1 MQNAQQIARRINE
14 ASIALFDPAN
24 EIRVAE
30 LIGQAQKAYD
40 EAREAGLDGI
50 DMERVQYAFDA
61 FQVQVQGH

>member
-1 MQNAQQIARRINE
+1 MNNAQNLAARINE

-30 LIGQAQKAYD
+30 LIGRAQGAFD
-40 EAREAGLDGI
+40 EAREAGLSGI

-61 FQVQVQGH
+61 FQVQVQGR